1 MDLRNIKEGS
11 SSSHSSV
18 RSNMEIGGRIGAR
31 EPFGAAAGPSGGRP
45 RMDKGLEMFINAQA
59 QDTIAFWD
67 RGGSSQL

>member
-1 MDLRNIKEGS
+1 
-11 SSSHSSV
+11 
-18 RSNMEIGGRIGAR
+18 MEIGGRIGAR

-45 RMDKGLEMFINAQA
+45 RMDKGLEMFITAQA